1 MRKNSIRKF
10 WLMALLLLCNTH
22 WVSAQENEFGIMGGA
37 AQYLGD
43 LNPRFSFKTARYNAS
58 MLYRYNFNPRM
69 AFKLTLN
76 YGMIAASDHKINTK
90 DSYKYLRNLD
100 FSSQIFAVEGT
111 YEINFLPYIL
121 GSKKNRFTPYMYAGL
136 GMFYYNPTTN
146 FNGQRI
152 KLEQVG
158 TEGQK
163 NQNIDGN
170 KGYSNYSVAIPF
182 GGGFKFALNNNW
194 SFLVD
199 ISSRRTFIDYMDDVS
214 KVYPDF
220 NDDGFGYY
228 DPITGVNIAELISD
242 RSYELTTQPIGRVNQ
257 QRGTSKDNDRFN
269 FYSIGIT
276 YTIRTSKCPTF

>member
-1 MRKNSIRKF
+1 MDVGIIRKF
-10 WLMALLLLCNTH
+10 GFIALWLLIATFE
-22 WVSAQENEFGIMGGA
+22 VAAQENEFGMMGGA
-37 AQYLGD
+37 SQYLGD
-43 LNPRFSFKTARYNAS
+43 LNPRFSFKSTRYNAS
-58 MLYRYNFNPRM
+58 LLYRYNFNPRM

-76 YGMIAASDHKINTK
+76 YSMIAASDSKINTK
-90 DSYKYLRNLD
+90 DPYKYLRNLD

-121 GSKKNRFTPYMYAGL
+121 GSKKNRFTPFMYAGL

-146 FNGQRI
+146 FEGRRI

-163 NQNIDGN
+163 NQNIDGK
-170 KGYSNYSVAIPF
+170 KGYSNYSIAIPF

-194 SFLVD
+194 SFIVD

-214 KVYPDF
+214 TVYPDF
-220 NDDGFGYY
+220 NDEGFGYY
-228 DPITGVNIAELISD
+228 DPVTGDNIAALISD
-242 RSYELTTQPIGRVNQ
+242 RSYELTDTPIGRINQ